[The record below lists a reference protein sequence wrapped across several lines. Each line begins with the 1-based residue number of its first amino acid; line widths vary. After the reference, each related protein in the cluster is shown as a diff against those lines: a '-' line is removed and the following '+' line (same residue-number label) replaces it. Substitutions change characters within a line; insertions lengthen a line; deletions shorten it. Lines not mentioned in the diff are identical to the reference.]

1 MAEETIKNNKKR
13 KSIKIIFLAII
24 LLTLANLFAYPVVA
38 AQAKIYL
45 SLKYKESPTKFE
57 LIDHNQS
64 YVRSEEY
71 EVFFMKPKW
80 VDFSFEYK
88 YNDRLFFVNRN
99 KGRFYD
105 DYQLED
111 IENWCTEWLQKNID
125 KRIVG
130 IPLDSYELIRFQKS
144 YKNNVLTKNEIKT
157 FLYDY
162 FSGNLGINNFALFYD
177 ESIKR
182 NDYSKQENE
191 CDIIDNSIRKE
202 LKIIGIKNDRLSSF
216 YLYKNLKHNRN
227 KYVYSVWD
235 TFYLQK

>member
-1 MAEETIKNNKKR
+1 
-13 KSIKIIFLAII
+13 
-24 LLTLANLFAYPVVA
+24 
-38 AQAKIYL
+38 
-45 SLKYKESPTKFE
+45 
-57 LIDHNQS
+57 
-64 YVRSEEY
+64 
-71 EVFFMKPKW
+71 MKPKW

-88 YNDRLFFVNRN
+88 YNDRLFFVNRD

-111 IENWCTEWLQKNID
+111 IENWSTEWLQKNLD

>member
-1 MAEETIKNNKKR
+1 MSEETIKNNKKR
-13 KSIKIIFLAII
+13 KSIKIIFLSII

-57 LIDHNQS
+57 LVDHNQS
-64 YVRSEEY
+64 HVRSKEY
-71 EVFFMKPKW
+71 AVFFTQPVW
-80 VDFSFEYK
+80 IDFSFEYK
-88 YNDRLFFVNRN
+88 HNDRLFFVNRD

-111 IENWCTEWLQKNID
+111 IENWSTEWLQKNID

>member
-57 LIDHNQS
+57 LVDHNQS
-64 YVRSEEY
+64 HVRSKEY
-71 EVFFMKPKW
+71 AVFFTQPVW

-88 YNDRLFFVNRN
+88 YNDRLFFVNRD

-111 IENWCTEWLQKNID
+111 IENWCTEWLKENVDERIIGID
-125 KRIVG
+125 
-130 IPLDSYELIRFQKS
+130 LDSDHIRKYQKEVNNRKLIE
-144 YKNNVLTKNEIKT
+144 NDTKE
-157 FLYDY
+157 FLYYY
-162 FSGNLGINNFALFYD
+162 FSGYLDEYYMADFYD
-177 ESIKR
+177 ESLIQDDDIESEKKKLSNAIIK
-182 NDYSKQENE
+182 K
-191 CDIIDNSIRKE
+191 
-202 LKIIGIKNDRLSSF
+202 LKIIGITHTNIIDLSQDKSYKYKHFKDF
-216 YLYKNLKHNRN
+216 YI
-227 KYVYSVWD
+227 WTICCD
-235 TFYLQK
+235 TRRI

>member
-1 MAEETIKNNKKR
+1 MAEETIKNNKKG

-57 LIDHNQS
+57 LVDHNQS

-88 YNDRLFFVNRN
+88 YNDRLFFVNRD

-111 IENWCTEWLQKNID
+111 IENWCTEWLKENVDERIIGIDLDSDHIRKYQKEVNNRKLYKNI
-125 KRIVG
+125 
-130 IPLDSYELIRFQKS
+130 
-144 YKNNVLTKNEIKT
+144 TKD
-157 FLYDY
+157 FLYYY
-162 FSGNLGINNFALFYD
+162 FSGYLDEYYMADFYD
-177 ESIKR
+177 ESLIQDDDIESEKKKLSNAIIK
-182 NDYSKQENE
+182 K
-191 CDIIDNSIRKE
+191 
-202 LKIIGIKNDRLSSF
+202 LKIIGITHTNIIDLSQDKSYKYKHFKDF
-216 YLYKNLKHNRN
+216 YI
-227 KYVYSVWD
+227 WTICCD
-235 TFYLQK
+235 TRRIN

>member
-57 LIDHNQS
+57 LVDHNQS
-64 YVRSEEY
+64 HVRSEEY

-88 YNDRLFFVNRN
+88 YNDRLFFVNRD

-111 IENWCTEWLQKNID
+111 IENWCTEWLK
-125 KRIVG
+125 
-130 IPLDSYELIRFQKS
+130 E
-144 YKNNVLTKNEIKT
+144 NV
-157 FLYDY
+157 
-162 FSGNLGINNFALFYD
+162 D
-177 ESIKR
+177 ER
-182 NDYSKQENE
+182 
-191 CDIIDNSIRKE
+191 
-202 LKIIGIKNDRLSSF
+202 IIGIDLDSDHIRKYQKEVNNRK
-216 YLYKNLKHNRN
+216 LYK
-227 KYVYSVWD
+227 
-235 TFYLQK
+235 Q

>member
-1 MAEETIKNNKKR
+1 MAEEITKNNKKR

-57 LIDHNQS
+57 LVDHNQS
-64 YVRSEEY
+64 HVRSKEY
-71 EVFFMKPKW
+71 AVFFTQPVW
-80 VDFSFEYK
+80 IDFSFEYK
-88 YNDRLFFVNRN
+88 YNDRLFFVNRD

-111 IENWCTEWLQKNID
+111 IENWCTEWLKENVD

-130 IPLDSYELIRFQKS
+130 IPLDSYELISFQKS

-182 NDYSKQENE
+182 NDYSKQDDE
-191 CDIIDNSIRKE
+191 CNKIDNSIRKE

>member
-1 MAEETIKNNKKR
+1 MSEETIKNNKKR
-13 KSIKIIFLAII
+13 KSIKIIFLSII

-57 LIDHNQS
+57 LVDHNQS
-64 YVRSEEY
+64 HVRSKEY
-71 EVFFMKPKW
+71 AVFFTQPVW
-80 VDFSFEYK
+80 IDFSFEYK
-88 YNDRLFFVNRN
+88 YNDRLFFVNRD

-111 IENWCTEWLQKNID
+111 IENWSTEWLQKNID

>member
-1 MAEETIKNNKKR
+1 MSEKISKNNKKR

-88 YNDRLFFVNRN
+88 YNDRLFFVNRD

-111 IENWCTEWLQKNID
+111 IEKWCTEWLKENVDERIIGIDLDSGHIRKYQKVFNNKKLYKNI
-125 KRIVG
+125 
-130 IPLDSYELIRFQKS
+130 
-144 YKNNVLTKNEIKT
+144 TKD
-157 FLYDY
+157 FLYYY
-162 FSGNLGINNFALFYD
+162 FSGYLDEYYMANFYD
-177 ESIKR
+177 ESMIHESDIESEK
-182 NDYSKQENE
+182 SKLGS
-191 CDIIDNSIRKE
+191 IILNK
-202 LKIIGIKNDRLSSF
+202 LKIAETAQTNIINLSQYKSYKYKHFKNF
-216 YLYKNLKHNRN
+216 YI
-227 KYVYSVWD
+227 WTICCD
-235 TFYLQK
+235 TRRIN

>member
-1 MAEETIKNNKKR
+1 MSEEIIKNNKKR

-57 LIDHNQS
+57 LVDHNQS
-64 YVRSEEY
+64 YMRSEEY

-88 YNDRLFFVNRN
+88 YNDRLFFVNRD

-111 IENWCTEWLQKNID
+111 IENWCTEWLKENVDERIIGIDLDSGHIRKYQKVFNNKKLYKNI
-125 KRIVG
+125 
-130 IPLDSYELIRFQKS
+130 
-144 YKNNVLTKNEIKT
+144 TKD
-157 FLYDY
+157 FLYYY
-162 FSGNLGINNFALFYD
+162 FSGYLDEYYMANFYD
-177 ESIKR
+177 ESMIHESDIESEK
-182 NDYSKQENE
+182 SKLGS
-191 CDIIDNSIRKE
+191 IILNK
-202 LKIIGIKNDRLSSF
+202 LKIAETAQTNIINLSQYKSYKYKHFKNF
-216 YLYKNLKHNRN
+216 YI
-227 KYVYSVWD
+227 WTICCD
-235 TFYLQK
+235 TRRIN

>member
-1 MAEETIKNNKKR
+1 MSEEIIKNNKKR

-57 LIDHNQS
+57 LVDHNQS
-64 YVRSEEY
+64 YMRSEEY

-88 YNDRLFFVNRN
+88 YNDRLFFVNRD

-111 IENWCTEWLQKNID
+111 IENWCTEWLKENVDERIIGIDLDSDHIRKYQKVFNNKKLYKNI
-125 KRIVG
+125 
-130 IPLDSYELIRFQKS
+130 
-144 YKNNVLTKNEIKT
+144 TKD
-157 FLYDY
+157 FLYYY
-162 FSGNLGINNFALFYD
+162 FSGYLDEYYMANFYD
-177 ESIKR
+177 ESIIHE
-182 NDYSKQENE
+182 S
-191 CDIIDNSIRKE
+191 DIESEKLKLGSIILNK
-202 LKIIGIKNDRLSSF
+202 LKIAGTAQTNIINLSQYKSYKYKHFKNF
-216 YLYKNLKHNRN
+216 YI
-227 KYVYSVWD
+227 WTICCD
-235 TFYLQK
+235 TRRIN

>member
-57 LIDHNQS
+57 LVDHNQS
-64 YVRSEEY
+64 HVRSEEY

-88 YNDRLFFVNRN
+88 YNDRLFFVNRD

-111 IENWCTEWLQKNID
+111 IENWCTEWLKENVDERIIGIDLDSGHIRKYQKVFNNKKLYKNI
-125 KRIVG
+125 
-130 IPLDSYELIRFQKS
+130 
-144 YKNNVLTKNEIKT
+144 TKD
-157 FLYDY
+157 FLYYY
-162 FSGNLGINNFALFYD
+162 FSGYLDEYYMANFYD
-177 ESIKR
+177 ESMIHESDIESEK
-182 NDYSKQENE
+182 SKLGS
-191 CDIIDNSIRKE
+191 IILNK
-202 LKIIGIKNDRLSSF
+202 LKIAGTAQTNIINLSQDKSYKYKHFKNF
-216 YLYKNLKHNRN
+216 YI
-227 KYVYSVWD
+227 WTICCD
-235 TFYLQK
+235 TRRIN

>member
-13 KSIKIIFLAII
+13 KSIKFIFLAII

-88 YNDRLFFVNRN
+88 YNDRLFFVNRD

-111 IENWCTEWLQKNID
+111 IENWCTEWLKENVDERIIGIDLDSDHIRKYQKEVNNRKLYKNI
-125 KRIVG
+125 
-130 IPLDSYELIRFQKS
+130 
-144 YKNNVLTKNEIKT
+144 TKD
-157 FLYDY
+157 FLYYY
-162 FSGNLGINNFALFYD
+162 FSGYLDEYYMADFYD
-177 ESIKR
+177 ESLIQDDDIESEKKKLSNAIIK
-182 NDYSKQENE
+182 K
-191 CDIIDNSIRKE
+191 
-202 LKIIGIKNDRLSSF
+202 LKIIGITHTNIIDLSQDKSYKYKHFKDF
-216 YLYKNLKHNRN
+216 YI
-227 KYVYSVWD
+227 WTICCD
-235 TFYLQK
+235 TRRIN

>member
-13 KSIKIIFLAII
+13 KSIKFIFLAII

-57 LIDHNQS
+57 LVDHNQS
-64 YVRSEEY
+64 HVRSEEY

-88 YNDRLFFVNRN
+88 YNDRLFFVNRD

-111 IENWCTEWLQKNID
+111 IENWCTEWLKENVDERIIGIDLDSDHIRKYQKEVNNRKLYKNI
-125 KRIVG
+125 
-130 IPLDSYELIRFQKS
+130 
-144 YKNNVLTKNEIKT
+144 TKD
-157 FLYDY
+157 FLYYY
-162 FSGNLGINNFALFYD
+162 FSGYLDEYYMADFYD
-177 ESIKR
+177 ESLIQDDDIESEKKKLSNAIIK
-182 NDYSKQENE
+182 K
-191 CDIIDNSIRKE
+191 
-202 LKIIGIKNDRLSSF
+202 LKIIGITHTNIIDLSQDKSYKYKHFKDF
-216 YLYKNLKHNRN
+216 YI
-227 KYVYSVWD
+227 WTICCD
-235 TFYLQK
+235 TRRIN

>member
-1 MAEETIKNNKKR
+1 MANDNTKVKKW
-13 KSIKIIFLAII
+13 IKIIFGVVV
-24 LLTLANLFAYPVVA
+24 LLTLANLFAYPVVS

-45 SLKYKESPTKFE
+45 SLKYKDAPSKFE
-57 LIDHNQS
+57 LVDHNQAHL
-64 YVRSEEY
+64 RSEEY
-71 EVFFMKPKW
+71 QVFFMKPVW

-88 YNDRLFFVNRN
+88 YNDRLFFVNRD

-111 IENWCTEWLQKNID
+111 IEKWSTEWLQENVD

-130 IPLDSYELIRFQKS
+130 IPLDSYELQIFQKS

-182 NDYSKQENE
+182 NDYSKQDDE
-191 CDIIDNSIRKE
+191 CNKIDNSIRKE

>member
-1 MAEETIKNNKKR
+1 MSEETIKNNKKR
-13 KSIKIIFLAII
+13 KSIKIIFLSII

-57 LIDHNQS
+57 LVDHNQS

-88 YNDRLFFVNRN
+88 YNDRLFFVNRD

-111 IENWCTEWLQKNID
+111 IENWCTEWLKENVDERIIGID
-125 KRIVG
+125 
-130 IPLDSYELIRFQKS
+130 LDSDHIRKYQKEF
-144 YKNNVLTKNEIKT
+144 NNRKLNENITKD
-157 FLYDY
+157 FLYYY
-162 FSGNLGINNFALFYD
+162 FSGYLDEYYMANFYD
-177 ESIKR
+177 ESMIHESDIESEK
-182 NDYSKQENE
+182 SKLGS
-191 CDIIDNSIRKE
+191 IILNK
-202 LKIIGIKNDRLSSF
+202 LKIAGTAQTNIINLSQDKSYKYKHFKNF
-216 YLYKNLKHNRN
+216 YI
-227 KYVYSVWD
+227 WTICCD
-235 TFYLQK
+235 TRRIN

>member
-1 MAEETIKNNKKR
+1 MSEEIIKNNKKR

-38 AQAKIYL
+38 VQAKIYL

-57 LIDHNQS
+57 LVDHNQS
-64 YVRSEEY
+64 YMRSEEY

-88 YNDRLFFVNRN
+88 YNDRLFFVNRD

-111 IENWCTEWLQKNID
+111 IEKWSTEWLQENVD

-130 IPLDSYELIRFQKS
+130 IDLYSEHIREYQRKFSNKKLNKS
-144 YKNNVLTKNEIKT
+144 VTKD
-157 FLYDY
+157 FLYYY
-162 FSGNLGINNFALFYD
+162 FSGCLNDYYMASFYD
-177 ESIKR
+177 ESLTQDADI
-182 NDYSKQENE
+182 NFENAKLSN
-191 CDIIDNSIRKE
+191 IIVNK
-202 LKIIGIKNDRLSSF
+202 LKIVGTTQTNILYLSQQKFNKCKQIKEND
-216 YLYKNLKHNRN
+216 
-227 KYVYSVWD
+227 VW
-235 TFYLQK
+235 TTRFS

>member
-1 MAEETIKNNKKR
+1 MTEEIIKNNKKR
-13 KSIKIIFLAII
+13 KSIKFIFLAIF

-57 LIDHNQS
+57 LVDHNQS

-88 YNDRLFFVNRN
+88 YNDRLFFVNRD

-111 IENWCTEWLQKNID
+111 IEKWSTEWLQKNID

-130 IPLDSYELIRFQKS
+130 IELNSNHIFKYQKKL
-144 YKNNVLTKNEIKT
+144 KNSKINQNEIET
-157 FLYDY
+157 FLHEY
-162 FSGNLGINNFALFYD
+162 FSGTLGDLYFVCLYNEHQSNND
-177 ESIKR
+177 
-182 NDYSKQENE
+182 NDGFIS
-191 CDIIDNSIRKE
+191 
-202 LKIIGIKNDRLSSF
+202 KIIYNKLNLIGTSNKNYIKFLINPN
-216 YLYKNLKHNRN
+216 YKFEKS
-227 KYVYSVWD
+227 KPGYSIW
-235 TFYLQK
+235 TSYYFF